1 MHLHRIILHDFKNVA
16 DAELEFSSG
25 VNCVVGNN
33 GTGKTNLLDA
43 IYYLSMTKSYFSQ
56 SDQYVIR
63 HGCEEAIATGFYRM
77 DNDCEEKISAAIR
90 KGDKVIRRGEKNYSR
105 FSEHIGLIPIVM
117 VSPYDASLINDSGD
131 ERRRYL
137 NFILSQIDGK
147 YLAHIQ
153 QYNQLLVR
161 RNKLLRD
168 GLSGGDMLLD
178 TISEQMAPHA
188 QYIFEA
194 RKSLCRELLPIIQ
207 KLYSRISGVAEMI
220 SMEYRSALED
230 SDFIELMQAN
240 TEKDRALGYT
250 LAGVQRDDIALSLDG
265 HPLRKCGSQ
274 GQQKTFLLALKL
286 AQLKYMQE
294 AWHLTPI
301 LLLDDVFDKLDAS
314 RVEALLSI
322 VSEGEF
328 GQIFIS
334 DSNKVRVEA
343 LLGRLSA
350 DSRLFVAEKG
360 YYSRQ

>member
-117 VSPYDASLINDSGD
+117 ISPYDASLINDSGD

-147 YLAHIQ
+147 YLTHVQ

-350 DSRLFVAEKG
+350 DSRLFVAEG
-360 YYSRQ
+360 GNYSRQ